1 MIENWSVNFFLDSM
15 FILIMRPF
23 EVPVQLLSLG
33 RVFGVSRL
41 QRGFLCLDN
50 N

>member
-1 MIENWSVNFFLDSM
+1 MIENWSLNFFPRFHVHS
-15 FILIMRPF
+15 ITRPF

-33 RVFGVSRL
+33 SVFGVLRL

-50 N
+50 K